1 MMKNTKL
8 TAVALVAALFSLSS
22 FAEAPV
28 TDVNVQTTHVKK
40 STSSIESLSQF
51 NSTVGMSV
59 TQRLARLERIFNA
72 RSQSQIQLRQ
82 ELNLLSSQV
91 ATLNGKIEQQD
102 HQIKQIIQRQRDLYQ
117 EIDRRF
123 AQLKK
128 SSANAAQTS
137 DANAQGPV
145 TSTDGQAAYDAAVR
159 LVMQDREF
167 SKAIPAFE
175 SFLKKNP
182 KSPYV
187 PNAHYWLG
195 QLLYTQGNS
204 GDAAK
209 QFAMVVNQYPKS
221 NKVPESLLKLG
232 QISLQKNNKTDAI
245 KYFRQVLTQY
255 PNTSAAALARPR
267 LNKLV
272 H

>member
-1 MMKNTKL
+1 MMKNIKL
-8 TAVALVAALFSLSS
+8 TAVALVAALFSVSS
-22 FAEAPV
+22 FADAPV

-40 STSSIESLSQF
+40 PTSSTGTLSQF
-51 NSTVGMSV
+51 NSTAGMSV
-59 TQRLARLERIFNA
+59 TQRLSRLERIFNA

-82 ELNLLSSQV
+82 ELNSLSSQL
-91 ATLNGKIEQQD
+91 ADLNGKIEQQE
-102 HQIKQIIQRQRDLYQ
+102 HQIKQIVQRQRDIYQ

-128 SSANAAQTS
+128 SSTDTS
-137 DANAQGPV
+137 QAPSSNEQGPV
-145 TSTDGQAAYDAAVR
+145 TSSDGRSSYDAAVR

-204 GDAAK
+204 GKAAD
-209 QFAMVVNQYPKS
+209 QFAVVVNQYPKS

-232 QISLQKNNKTDAI
+232 QIALQKNNKTEAI